1 MFKKWLGYLGGR
13 SFEIIILFSV
23 LYSFITLIDRS
34 FNDLLSFRTCI
45 ESYLL
50 PIAPLKILRSY
61 VDNRSLT
68 QWLIMYVMIA
78 GLTFILN
85 LIIDKIPD
93 VTGVL
98 FVVNIGGEKVRADG
112 TPPSAIAV
120 ESHGNG
126 AAGIMSAVRSAAM
139 AAASGAFSAA
149 GYAAGKGM
157 EFGRGVMRA
166 TGASQALGNMFS
178 GFPISSPG
186 TIYNNMKIDS
196 AISQGQKEAAAK
208 GLTGKEAD
216 SYARQASNNILQ
228 NQMLPKDLNNS
239 AQSDSM
245 RNTYAMTGLDSQA
258 IQARMEQ
265 KMVQEP
271 LKDFL
276 KEEAKRLKNQDP
288 DKIPLGKDMREQ
300 LRTNAMAWAEK
311 NLVGGAAAVE
321 KYLGKEGRDAG
332 KAGGSAFAVAARDI
346 NNVLKS
352 SAELSTA
359 EAAKRFAGSPS
370 LQNKFLQHLQE
381 RDFKR
386 NLRNSE
392 AQASINLS
400 SSSDKSILG
409 QTANAMRNAVDV
421 TANVLGKKAPNLAS
435 RALDGLIRS
444 EARNPKM
451 AQESFE
457 RNLRNVERWDSGSAT
472 QKALW
477 LNPFNRSNTLNR
489 AMDML
494 FGGKSTLS
502 DRTDAARTKA
512 LVNLLKGDA
521 KKVTPKTDLPK
532 DKKAAEKKN
541 EKDAQRKEFFQS
553 QLRENA
559 TKDLAKELA
568 QIQRLETLGKI
579 SETTRIDK
587 ISERIGWATQSQQA
601 QKAKE
606 EMLSRVQSEIE
617 FKDDKIIAKN
627 GTLFEVAAKLDY
639 LHRELGIPGE
649 STQKLMLEALKN
661 EAAINAKRVEEAIGS
676 AKKPQDL
683 EEAKKD
689 AKNLAELKT
698 GLFGSEIKISN
709 ADAEPYKAIKNHLE
723 KFKNYKLT
731 GEEQKK
737 TSPDEDKNK
746 DAENDKDI
754 NKEKTETQDRL
765 DQINKALLEKEEALK
780 KEGAEGIA
788 KAEKETKEKEAR
800 EKALNDMMDK
810 MTEIQKME
818 KDIAEKSSPSLE
830 DNKAL
835 EEARQQLQKMIEP
848 ALEASQAINDK
859 INSKAEEMDALL
871 QKRKNEID
879 EAKAKQDDAKL
890 QEVLKNVKVE
900 TDGFI
905 ATVMKIEFGA
915 SISDILMKAPDV
927 GLHAGSILLGSNDKG
942 DKPDKSAQINSTK
955 ISLNMAQGKLKM
967 QTMDKKMKEF
977 ELSKLKDAGGD
988 KDAISKLEAEVRDLE
1003 TGVAQ
1008 SQASV
1013 ERVEKEMG
1021 ELQKD

>member
-1 MFKKWLGYLGGR
+1 
-13 SFEIIILFSV
+13 LFS
-23 LYSFITLIDRS
+23 I
-34 FNDLLSFRTCI
+34 
-45 ESYLL
+45 
-50 PIAPLKILRSY
+50 
-61 VDNRSLT
+61 
-68 QWLIMYVMIA
+68 
-78 GLTFILN
+78 
-85 LIIDKIPD
+85 
-93 VTGVL
+93 
-98 FVVNIGGEKVRADG
+98 NIGGQKAGAGTSPGDG
-112 TPPSAIAV
+112 A
-120 ESHGNG
+120 GGGG
-126 AAGIMSAVRSAAM
+126 AASGIMSAVSSAAM

-149 GYAAGKGM
+149 GYVTGKGM
-157 EFGRGVMRA
+157 EIGRGVMRA

-186 TIYNNMKIDS
+186 TMYNNMKIDS

-457 RNLRNVERWDSGSAT
+457 RNLRNEERWDSGSAT

-559 TKDLAKELA
+559 TKDLAKDVA
-568 QIQRLETLGKI
+568 QIKKLERQGKSEEAKIEKNKMLNEARPEFDLKDGKI
-579 SETTRIDK
+579 TIT
-587 ISERIGWATQSQQA
+587 
-601 QKAKE
+601 
-606 EMLSRVQSEIE
+606 
-617 FKDDKIIAKN
+617 AKN
-627 GTLFEVAAKLDY
+627 GTLFEAAAKLDY
-639 LHRELGIPGE
+639 LHREFGLEGE
-649 STQKLMLEALKN
+649 SPQKAMLEFLKAD
-661 EAAINAKRVEEAIGS
+661 AAINAKRAEEVMGS
-676 AKKPQDL
+676 AKKLEDL
-683 EEAKKD
+683 KEAKK
-689 AKNLAELKT
+689 
-698 GLFGSEIKISN
+698 
-709 ADAEPYKAIKNHLE
+709 
-723 KFKNYKLT
+723 
-731 GEEQKK
+731 EE
-737 TSPDEDKNK
+737 
-746 DAENDKDI
+746 
-754 NKEKTETQDRL
+754 
-765 DQINKALLEKEEALK
+765 
-780 KEGAEGIA
+780 
-788 KAEKETKEKEAR
+788 
-800 EKALNDMMDK
+800 
-810 MTEIQKME
+810 
-818 KDIAEKSSPSLE
+818 
-830 DNKAL
+830 
-835 EEARQQLQKMIEP
+835 
-848 ALEASQAINDK
+848 
-859 INSKAEEMDALL
+859 
-871 QKRKNEID
+871 
-879 EAKAKQDDAKL
+879 
-890 QEVLKNVKVE
+890 
-900 TDGFI
+900 
-905 ATVMKIEFGA
+905 
-915 SISDILMKAPDV
+915 
-927 GLHAGSILLGSNDKG
+927 
-942 DKPDKSAQINSTK
+942 
-955 ISLNMAQGKLKM
+955 
-967 QTMDKKMKEF
+967 
-977 ELSKLKDAGGD
+977 
-988 KDAISKLEAEVRDLE
+988 
-1003 TGVAQ
+1003 
-1008 SQASV
+1008 
-1013 ERVEKEMG
+1013 
-1021 ELQKD
+1021 